1 MSAQFC
7 PECQRA
13 TAIVHDH
20 AAGDL
25 VCAEC
30 GLVLEAHSIDETS
43 EWRTFADDASGADP
57 NRVGGPANPLL
68 TDGGLSTVISRPAGA
83 AGGPHGSADGGGLRS
98 WAARGPDP
106 DRALI
111 TAFKSIAA
119 MADSAGAYA
128 CCLSGASAAA
138 LEPSRIDRAEAAVT
152 PLLKQDRANELFKKV
167 GDLRAIRGR
176 SQDSILAAC
185 LYIACR
191 QEDKPRTFKEICS
204 VANAATKKDIG
215 RATTYIVKQLE
226 EEMGLQ
232 MRMGTINA
240 GDYLRR
246 FCSHL
251 SMDNNAIRATSEV
264 VTRAGA
270 KLDLRKSPISIA
282 AAAIYIVKQLSDKR
296 TNLKEISQ
304 VTGVAEVTIRSA
316 YKDLH
321 PHAAVLVPDWFAKP
335 DQLSSLLPP
344 PREKEKDK

>member
-83 AGGPHGSADGGGLRS
+83 AGGPHGGDGGGLRS

-119 MADSAGAYA
+119 MADRLGLVST
-128 CCLSGASAAA
+128 
-138 LEPSRIDRAEAAVT
+138 I
-152 PLLKQDRANELFKKV
+152 KDRANELFKKV

-264 VTRAGA
+264 VTRAAA